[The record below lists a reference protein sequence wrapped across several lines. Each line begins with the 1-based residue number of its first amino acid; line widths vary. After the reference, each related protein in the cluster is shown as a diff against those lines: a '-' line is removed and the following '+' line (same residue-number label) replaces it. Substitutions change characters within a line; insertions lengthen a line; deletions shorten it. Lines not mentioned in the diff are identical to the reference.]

1 MSTYTSIVYHII
13 WTPYKRKP
21 IISKDKRRELFNYIY
36 GILKNHNCHVYRING
51 VEDHLHIATSL
62 HPSVSLAYLVKDIKL
77 ASGQMIKSKKLFEG
91 FGHKFGGIMPAELIG
106 IAIGK
111 DVKVLSGMQG
121 KGNGMV
127 YYFPV
132 EQALSTN
139 RKLISLIF
147 NQIVGIDT
155 N

>member
-62 HPSVSLAYLVKDIKL
+62 HPSVSLASLVKDIKL

-91 FGHKFGGIMPAELIG
+91 FEGWQEGYAAFTHNYSTLETLVNYIKNQEEHHK
-106 IAIGK
+106 
-111 DVKVLSGMQG
+111 KVSFMEEYLQLL
-121 KGNGMV
+121 K
-127 YYFPV
+127 
-132 EQALSTN
+132 EHE
-139 RKLISLIF
+139 IEF
-147 NQIVGIDT
+147 NPQYLL
-155 N
+155 